1 MLTAL
6 WCYNK
11 EKSGRKTPSKGD
23 ITFTEAADSAIAE
36 SQYVAELSTPVVG
49 NEDSVQSPATCSDAD
64 AFLNT
69 PGSNTKSGGKTKK
82 ACAIWQ
88 LGGAIR
94 GNNNTQ
100 NSRSAKEIEV
110 WCKYKAHWLIDCMQ
124 ISQ

>member
-6 WCYNK
+6 WCYKK

-23 ITFTEAADSAIAE
+23 ITFTEAADSAMAE
-36 SQYVAELSTPVVG
+36 SQYAAELSTPVVG

-82 ACAIWQ
+82 HVRFGNLEEPLEETTIPKTADQ
-88 LGGAIR
+88 PRKLKYGANIKLT
-94 GNNNTQ
+94 G
-100 NSRSAKEIEV
+100 
-110 WCKYKAHWLIDCMQ
+110 
-124 ISQ
+124 

>member
-6 WCYNK
+6 WCYKK

-23 ITFTEAADSAIAE
+23 ITFTETADSAMAE

-49 NEDSVQSPATCSDAD
+49 NEDSVQSPVTCSDAD

-88 LGGAIR
+88 LGRAIR